1 MKTKLPYL
9 MGLTCLLIFLNSF
22 TTSKNSIDQQKPEI
36 ENPKGETA
44 CFVQMNDGSIKNFSS
59 LQLVTGV
66 FKTPHLLADG
76 NVIITAAEIKAYQDK
91 DHYAVSQKE
100 IAAPTRPSYVAVDA
114 LPGFAVRI
122 AKGKLNVYTL
132 KYYNGHNTTE
142 KYFLQAGGDDAPI
155 VAYTPELLNDLVKD
169 NTEAY
174 TFFNKKNKIAILPKK
189 LLLAVEIYN
198 NSSRDISKN

>member
-1 MKTKLPYL
+1 MKTTSPYFK
-9 MGLTCLLIFLNSF
+9 GIICLLIVLSSC
-22 TTSKNSIDQQKPEI
+22 TPSKNSIEQHKPVT
-36 ENPKGETA
+36 ENPKEEPS
-44 CFVQMNDGSIKNFSS
+44 CFVQMNDGTIKNFGT

-76 NVIITAAEIKAYQDK
+76 NVTITAAEIKAYQNR
-91 DHYAVSQKE
+91 DHYAISQKE
-100 IAAPTRPSYVAVDA
+100 IFAATRPSYVAVDA

-169 NTEAY
+169 NSEAY

-189 LLLAVEIYN
+189 LLLAVDIYN

>member
-9 MGLTCLLIFLNSF
+9 MGIVCLLMLLNSC
-22 TTSKNSIDQQKPEI
+22 TTSKNSIDQQNPEI
-36 ENPKGETA
+36 AIPKEATG
-44 CFVQMNDGSIKNFSS
+44 CFVQMNDGSIKNFET

-76 NVIITAAEIKAYQDK
+76 KETITAAEIKAYQNK
-91 DHYAVSQKE
+91 DHYAISQKE
-100 IAAPTRPSYVAVDA
+100 ISAATRPSYVAVDA

-189 LLLAVEIYN
+189 LLLAVDIYN
-198 NSSRDISKN
+198 TSWRDISKN

>member
-1 MKTKLPYL
+1 MKTNLPYSR
-9 MGLTCLLIFLNSF
+9 GIVCLLIVLSSC
-22 TTSKNSIDQQKPEI
+22 TTSKNSIDQHKAEM
-36 ENPKGETA
+36 ENPKGETS
-44 CFVQMNDGSIKNFSS
+44 CFVQMNDGTIKNFGT

-76 NVIITAAEIKAYQDK
+76 NVTITAAEIKAYQNK
-91 DHYAVSQKE
+91 DHYAISQKE
-100 IAAPTRPSYVAVDA
+100 ITAATRPSYVAVDA

-155 VAYTPELLNDLVKD
+155 VAYTPELLKDLVKD

-174 TFFNKKNKIAILPKK
+174 TFFNKKDKIAVLPKK
-189 LLLAVEIYN
+189 LLLAVDIYN